1 MHSQN
6 FLVRHGETQKGKP
19 LAEKLASRDFSLDA
33 PIDDN
38 EELTHFDLLK
48 ETSPNQEEV
57 LGEEEG
63 KTILEKDVRVA
74 MKRLNEKE
82 EYVVK
87 NRIMTDSPLTLQEI
101 GSHLKLSRGR
111 VRQIENEALKK
122 LKKEITPRANLGT

>member
-6 FLVRHGETQKGKP
+6 FLVRHGETQQGET
-19 LAEKLASRDFSLDA
+19 LAEKLASRDLSLDA

-57 LGEEEG
+57 LGEEEE
-63 KTILEKDVRVA
+63 KKILEKDVRVA

-87 NRIMTDSPLTLQEI
+87 NRIMTDSALTLQEI
-101 GSHLKLSRGR
+101 RSHLKLSRER

-122 LKKEITPRANLGT
+122 LKREITPRENLGT